1 MFQFYIYIIYM
12 PTYKKRG
19 GVVDNKLTRFRTFL
33 ANNPTPDGH
42 IPTYAMILV
51 DQAGLL
57 NDLTQHEKNLVEQI
71 ARLDHNN
78 TTYRD
83 ASARIAHSG
92 TFLKALEDI
101 YNVQAAARSRSRSRS
116 RSSSRGRTRSR
127 SRGRNGTRSRSRRRS
142 GHA

>member
-1 MFQFYIYIIYM
+1 MC
-12 PTYKKRG
+12 TYKKIG

-42 IPTYAMILV
+42 IPTNAMILV

-57 NDLTQHEKNLVEQI
+57 DDLTQHEKNLVEQI

-83 ASARIAHSG
+83 ALARMAHSG

-101 YNVQAAARSRSRSRS
+101 YNVQAAARSRSRSRG
-116 RSSSRGRTRSR
+116 RSRSR
-127 SRGRNGTRSRSRRRS
+127 SRGRSKGRSKSRNRGRSRGRSRGRNA
-142 GHA
+142 GNA

>member
-1 MFQFYIYIIYM
+1 M

-42 IPTYAMILV
+42 IPTYAMVLV

-57 NDLTQHEKNLVEQI
+57 NDITQHEKNLIEQI

-116 RSSSRGRTRSR
+116 RGRSRSKGRSKSRNRGRSRGR
-127 SRGRNGTRSRSRRRS
+127 SRGRNAGN
-142 GHA
+142 A

>member
-1 MFQFYIYIIYM
+1 MC
-12 PTYKKRG
+12 TYKKRG

-42 IPTYAMILV
+42 IPTNAIILV

-57 NDLTQHEKNLVEQI
+57 DDLTQHEKNLVEQI

-101 YNVQAAARSRSRSRS
+101 YNVQAAARSRSRSRGRS
-116 RSSSRGRTRSR
+116 RSKGRSKSRNRGRSRGR
-127 SRGRNGTRSRSRRRS
+127 SRGRNAGN
-142 GHA
+142 A